1 MADKSSKND
10 KKTINM
16 FLYRTLMPVLIGLS
30 KIIVGVRTDK
40 SALKGVK
47 GPILSWATTRRPL
60 TFCILQPAF
69 IQSP

>member
-1 MADKSSKND
+1 MEDKSRKND

-40 SALKGVK
+40 SRAE
-47 GPILSWATTRRPL
+47 RRER
-60 TFCILQPAF
+60 AVSYRG
-69 IQSP
+69 QSHVAH